1 MADVMT
7 TPTESSST
15 ETSSPQFFP
24 DDAYAVQVPP
34 MDDYNKEMLSNA
46 RPPAWVNPTPEEMYN
61 LVVIGAGT
69 AGIISALGAAGLGAK
84 VALVEKYLVGGDCL
98 YAGCVPSK
106 AIIRSAHVV
115 GEIRR
120 GHQLGVHV
128 DEQAVS
134 INFDEVMQRMRRI
147 RAEISYD
154 DSVARFRSEGVDV
167 FLGAASFSDPNTI
180 EVNDGTSIYTLPF
193 KKAVICTGSNPR
205 ELDIPGLYEAG
216 YLTNE
221 TLFQLTEQPRRL
233 AILGSGPI
241 GSEMAQTFARLGTE
255 VTILERMGQILT
267 KEDPDAAQVVQN
279 EMVKDGVTLRFN
291 VGIKS
296 VEKTET
302 GKVIHFIEEGEMRS
316 CEVDEILVSA
326 GRVPGIEGLNL
337 EAAGVEYTERAV
349 TTDDTLQTTN
359 PDVYASGDVAQ
370 KYQFTHMADA
380 TSRIVLRNALFPGPK
395 QKLGDLIVPWCT
407 YTDPQIAHVGLYEKD
422 AQAKGIKIETFVK
435 HFDDVDRPRTDGET
449 EGFVKIHVKK
459 GTDKIVGATIV
470 ASEAGE
476 MINEITTA
484 MVGGMGLKTLA
495 TVIHPYP
502 VQAEAIKKIAD
513 AYNRTRLTPIV
524 KWAFQMWMR
533 WSRR

>member
-1 MADVMT
+1 MDDLTVTHPQAA
-7 TPTESSST
+7 TEHG
-15 ETSSPQFFP
+15 FP
-24 DDAYAVQVPP
+24 NEAYPVQVHP
-34 MDDYNKEMLSNA
+34 MDAHNKEMLSNA
-46 RPPAWVNPTPEEMYN
+46 RPPFWPQPIPQGPYN

-84 VALVEKYLVGGDCL
+84 VAIIEKYLVGGDCL

-120 GHQLGVHV
+120 GREMGVHV
-128 DEQAVS
+128 DESAVR
-134 INFDEVMQRMRRI
+134 IDFAEVMQRMRRI

-154 DSVARFRSEGVDV
+154 DSVNRFKNEGVDV
-167 FLGAASFSDPNTI
+167 YLGTARFTSENTI
-180 EVNDGTSIYTLPF
+180 EVDNDEQTAVLEF
-193 KKAVICTGSNPR
+193 KKAVICTGSSPR
-205 ELDIPGLYEAG
+205 ELDIPGLHEAG
-216 YLTNE
+216 FLTNE

-233 AILGSGPI
+233 AVLGSGPI

-255 VTILERMGQILT
+255 VVILERMGQILT
-267 KEDPDAAQVVQN
+267 KEDPDAAKVVQ
-279 EMVKDGVTLRFN
+279 EAMAQDGVQLRFN
-291 VGIKS
+291 VGVKS
-296 VEKTET
+296 VDVTAT
-302 GKVIHFIEEGEMRS
+302 GKVIHFIEAGEMRS

-326 GRVPGIEGLNL
+326 GRVPGLDGLDL
-337 EAAGVEYTERAV
+337 EAAGIDYTERAV
-349 TTDDTLQTTN
+349 TTDDTLVTTN
-359 PDVYASGDVAQ
+359 PNVYASGDVAQ
-370 KYQFTHMADA
+370 KFQFTHMADA

-395 QKLGDLIVPWCT
+395 QKLSDLVVPWCT
-407 YTDPQIAHVGLYEKD
+407 YTDPQIAHVGLNEKS
-422 AQAKGIKIETFVK
+422 AQEQHVAIQTFVK

-484 MVGGMGLKTLA
+484 MVGGMGLKKLA

-513 AYNRTRLTPIV
+513 EYNRTRLTPLV
-524 KWAFQMWMR
+524 KWAFKSWMA
-533 WSRR
+533 WLRR

>member
-1 MADVMT
+1 MSATTT
-7 TPTESSST
+7 TPHKAATNG
-15 ETSSPQFFP
+15 FFP
-24 DDAYAVQVPP
+24 DEAYPIQVHP
-34 MDDYNKEMLSNA
+34 MDDHNKEMLSNA
-46 RPPAWVNPTPEEMYN
+46 RPPGWQNPTPAGRYN

-84 VALVEKYLVGGDCL
+84 VAIIEKYLVGGDCL

-120 GHQLGVHV
+120 GREMGVHV
-128 DEQAVS
+128 ADEAVR
-134 INFDEVMQRMRRI
+134 IDFGEVMQRMRRI

-154 DSVARFRSEGVDV
+154 DSVNRFTREGVDV
-167 FLGAASFSDPNTI
+167 FLGAARFTGENTI
-180 EVNDGTSIYTLPF
+180 EVDDGGKKVILTF

-205 ELDIPGLYEAG
+205 ELPIPGLHEVG
-216 YLTNE
+216 FLTNE
-221 TLFQLTEQPRRL
+221 TLFQLTEQPRRM

-241 GSEMAQTFARLGTE
+241 GTEMAQTFARLGTE

-267 KEDPDAAQVVQN
+267 KEDPDAAKVVQAA
-279 EMVKDGVTLRFN
+279 MVQDGVHLCFG
-291 VGIKS
+291 VEIQS
-296 VEKTET
+296 VELTPT
-302 GKVIHFIEEGEMRS
+302 GKRIHFAQEGAMRS
-316 CEVDEILVSA
+316 CEVDAILVSA
-326 GRVPGIEGLNL
+326 GRVPGVDGLNL
-337 EAAGVEYTERAV
+337 EAAGIKYNERAV
-349 TTDDTLQTTN
+349 VTDDTLQTTN
-359 PDVYASGDVAQ
+359 PHVYASGDVAQ

-395 QKLGDLIVPWCT
+395 QKLADLVVPWCT
-407 YTDPQIAHVGLYEKD
+407 YTNPQIAHVGLNEKS
-422 AQAKGIKIETFVK
+422 AKEQGVAIETFVK

-459 GTDKIVGATIV
+459 GSDKIVGATIV

-484 MVGGMGLKTLA
+484 MVGGLGLKTLA

-513 AYNRTRLTPIV
+513 GYNRTRLTPLV
-524 KWAFQMWMR
+524 KRAFKAWMAWTR
-533 WSRR
+533 